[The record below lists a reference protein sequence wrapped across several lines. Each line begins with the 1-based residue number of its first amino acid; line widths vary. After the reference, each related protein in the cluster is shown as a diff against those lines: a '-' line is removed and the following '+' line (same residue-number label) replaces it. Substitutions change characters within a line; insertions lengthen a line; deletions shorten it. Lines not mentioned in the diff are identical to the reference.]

1 MKQNMGTTD
10 RLLRVIMA
18 IAIIVFYFV
27 NGSLSLWIGIALGVA
42 AIFLLTSAISFCP
55 LYAIV
60 GIRTCK
66 VPR

>member
-55 LYAIV
+55 LYVIV